1 MEKDNQTTLA
11 KIRSD
16 AVDTQAYRACQLL
29 QALSNLIEHK
39 KMALGY
45 PGQLAIDK
53 ACETEAEGLLDSV
66 LVCLSD
72 DPPIPIRR
80 CIAQCD
86 VHESLDPVEMDELI
100 ELVERD
106 CQAMFLQAKE
116 D

>member
-1 MEKDNQTTLA
+1 MERDNQLSLSS
-11 KIRSD
+11 IRKD
-16 AVDTQAYRACQLL
+16 AVDAQAYRACQLL

-39 KMALGY
+39 KLALGY

-66 LVCLSD
+66 LVCMSD
-72 DPPIPIRR
+72 DPPIPVRQ
-80 CIAQCD
+80 CVAQCD
-86 VHESLDPVEMDELI
+86 VHEQLDAAGMAELI
-100 ELVERD
+100 DLVEQD